1 MNSNTILV
9 NHQYHTSS
17 RCIWG
22 IVHKTHT
29 STRRQPYSR
38 CSEIWCGVLV
48 RARAHT
54 HYVSCTHHITHRSEP
69 CMRADINHWLSSRQN
84 TRLNSSSSLLKSP
97 LTALYAIYRSSP
109 HIHTHMRVAVGPVCT
124 GNTWNDVWGLHVHD
138 MLATPV
144 CPPPHYIHTHTLLY
158 IPQIVHT
165 CMHMYTPS
173 FKNSVNRPPNTN
185 TLQPTST

>member
-109 HIHTHMRVAVGPVCT
+109 HIHTHTYEGGSWACMHWEHMKWRVRATCT
-124 GNTWNDVWGLHVHD
+124 RHVSDTCMPPASLHS
-138 MLATPV
+138 
-144 CPPPHYIHTHTLLY
+144 HTHIAIYSTNSTHMHAY
-158 IPQIVHT
+158 VH
-165 CMHMYTPS
+165 S
-173 FKNSVNRPPNTN
+173 K
-185 TLQPTST
+185 L